1 MLPAILFQD
10 HVDNLNNA
18 FDTAERELGIP
29 KLLDAEDVD
38 RDYPDE
44 RSIMTYVAEYYHKFA
59 EMKKM
64 GECIVLELLFRSQNL
79 LFGLLE
85 IGIVASSNS
94 PHDFDPLLANSH

>member
-1 MLPAILFQD
+1 MPSLIVVSVVWGNSIFYLSQD
-10 HVDNLNNA
+10 HITNLNNA

-44 RSIMTYVAEYYHKFA
+44 RSVITYVAEYYHKFA

-64 GECIVLELLFRSQNL
+64 GEFCLLHAGQRR
-79 LFGLLE
+79 
-85 IGIVASSNS
+85 
-94 PHDFDPLLANSH
+94 